1 MVAHVKKDEGSTS
14 PEPAPA
20 RRRRLAVRRA
30 PSGAEP
36 ATNGKES
43 PVASMNLGRVV
54 ALSGVPASTV
64 HHYRRLGLL
73 PRPKPA
79 AQGRFSYGEVHVR
92 ALRLIRTLREQ
103 RGLSLRQ
110 ISSVLP
116 GLLEGK
122 QAELPAPSAEG
133 PEARLIE
140 AAFRLFSEPKGYA
153 SVTVSEIAAEAGVA
167 KGSVYRHFASKEAL
181 FTAVVEAICR
191 ETAERFAESVANLGG
206 PQAMASDPGKAASV
220 FGREIAPAMPVLL
233 ELGARAARGDVP
245 SQALAAWVL
254 RTLAEAAGRPL
265 AGASGD
271 PVPAGLQV
279 IQHAFAN
286 VLQWAV
292 GPDWSVGPDW
302 AAPAASSSE
311 LKYVPDAT
319 APM

>member
-1 MVAHVKKDEGSTS
+1 MRNESGSTHRGPS
-14 PEPAPA
+14 RAK
-20 RRRRLAVRRA
+20 RHRLAVRRA
-30 PSGAEP
+30 PSGPEP
-36 ATNGKES
+36 GANGKEPS
-43 PVASMNLGRVV
+43 AAGMNLGRVV

-79 AQGRFSYGEVHVR
+79 DQGRFSYGEVHVR
-92 ALRLIRTLREQ
+92 ALRLIRSLRQQ

-110 ISSVLP
+110 IKSVLP

-122 QAELPAPSAEG
+122 QEDLPVPSEEG
-133 PEARLIE
+133 PEARRID

-191 ETAERFAESVANLGG
+191 ETAERFAQSVADLGG
-206 PQAMASDPGKAASV
+206 PQAVASDPSKAALV

-233 ELGARAARGDVP
+233 ELGARAARGDAP

-265 AGASGD
+265 SASSDD

-279 IQHAFAN
+279 IQWAFAN

-302 AAPAASSSE
+302 AAPAATPTSPG
-311 LKYVPDAT
+311 VPA
-319 APM
+319 AL